1 MQTSESQANCSWGE
15 GHSLMQ
21 ACVCVVAGA
30 ALQLSMAV
38 PPAFVLSANLG
49 DESLECIQ
57 SRAGLAHPLWSP
69 PLWVFPTTFHSF
81 QMKEVVCPPPP
92 PAHDIYHPNENWR
105 NDRHFAEKVIK
116 THLTFPLIWVLIPAV
131 LDGGWWGKRFKLL
144 GTDTCLSSPS
154 ILEVPVTHSFSHFA
168 QMEFSNSALKKAPGF
183 HPLTSWR
190 TWEALI
196 EDERRQYSRHIG
208 AWSLETAFLTV
219 RK

>member
-81 QMKEVVCPPPP
+81 QMKEVVCPPPTP
-92 PAHDIYHPNENWR
+92 SSWHLSSKWKLTQWQTFRWESDKNSFNLSTHLGAHSCRSWWR
-105 NDRHFAEKVIK
+105 LMGEEIQITRDRHMSFFPFHIRGTCHTFIFTLCTNGIFKFSFEESTWFPP
-116 THLTFPLIWVLIPAV
+116 THIMKNMRG
-131 LDGGWWGKRFKLL
+131 LDRGWKEA
-144 GTDTCLSSPS
+144 
-154 ILEVPVTHSFSHFA
+154 IL
-168 QMEFSNSALKKAPGF
+168 
-183 HPLTSWR
+183 
-190 TWEALI
+190 
-196 EDERRQYSRHIG
+196 
-208 AWSLETAFLTV
+208 
-219 RK
+219 